1 VEIVAIVALVA
12 MLVVADCEIN
22 PNLVYTI
29 NGIECF
35 RRDIFILEIAERLN
49 KQQFVF

>member
-1 VEIVAIVALVA
+1 VGIVALVA
-12 MLVVADCEIN
+12 MVVVADCEIN

-35 RRDIFILEIAERLN
+35 RKDVFILEIAESLN
-49 KQQFVF
+49 KQQFAF